1 VGSLTQ
7 SQIKNGLKD
16 RNSLVQFIDT
26 VLRYRTA
33 PVAYEDPTQELRIPP
48 YLSTKISGWW
58 FLCSYPGRIPFQIH
72 FAEIKELTF
81 YTCKDIV
88 VSFLRSHPANYLFI
102 FTEDYCY
109 IVFFAV
115 ERSLEREQNTLR
127 LRPKYYYRFS
137 LVDCRNP
144 AYNDLLV
151 LDRIRLERSTEDSV
165 AIYDRVI
172 TPLKLAGPSNDTPE
186 WFMPWYYR
194 MGYSEET
201 YDRLR
206 ESGLI

>member
-1 VGSLTQ
+1 MGNLTR
-7 SQIKNGLKD
+7 SQIKNGFKD
-16 RNSLVQFIDT
+16 RNSLVQFMNT
-26 VLRYRTA
+26 VLGYRTTL
-33 PVAYEDPTQELRIPP
+33 VAYENPAQQLRIPP
-48 YLSTKISGWW
+48 YLCTRINGWW
-58 FLCSYPGRIPFQIH
+58 LLCSYPGEIPFQVH
-72 FAEIKELTF
+72 FAEINGLTF

-137 LVDCRNP
+137 LIDCRNP
-144 AYNDLLV
+144 VYNDLLV
-151 LDRIRLERSTEDSV
+151 LDKLRLQHSTEDSV

-172 TPLKLAGPSNDTPE
+172 TALKLARPSNDTPE
-186 WFMPWYYR
+186 WFMRWYYR

-206 ESGLI
+206 ESGLL